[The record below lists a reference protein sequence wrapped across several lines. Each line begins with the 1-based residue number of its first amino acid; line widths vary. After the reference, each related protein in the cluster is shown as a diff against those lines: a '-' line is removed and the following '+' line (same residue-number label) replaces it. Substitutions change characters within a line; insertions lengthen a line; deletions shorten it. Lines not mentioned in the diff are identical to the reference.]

1 MGIEERIVGN
11 SIAVV
16 GVAAFSTSLVV
27 FVKAKSEHSHIEAVA
42 ACCCERT
49 AQRQL
54 FDCFLFFL

>member
-1 MGIEERIVGN
+1 MGIEEGVVAN
-11 SIAVV
+11 PIAVV
-16 GVAAFSTSLVV
+16 GVVAFSTILVV
-27 FVKAKSEHSHIEAVA
+27 FVTTKSERSHIEAVV